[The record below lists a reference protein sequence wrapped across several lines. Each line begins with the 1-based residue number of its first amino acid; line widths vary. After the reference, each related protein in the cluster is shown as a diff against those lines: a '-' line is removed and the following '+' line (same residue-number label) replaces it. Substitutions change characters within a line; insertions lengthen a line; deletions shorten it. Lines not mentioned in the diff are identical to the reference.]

1 VRGVVFVFHPKL
13 HTDMFQCA
21 LKVCDNWSLDPE
33 TFSDPPPFNTGI
45 PCIEVAWI
53 QYALALCHCRI
64 LCGSRYKQC
73 TLETKDMHHID
84 VRLEK
89 DVYDANNTLADRNAR
104 HLKSHNIRAFDL
116 LGAIGSGKTALIER
130 LVPLLEKKGL
140 RAGAIAGDVYGD
152 DDFRRIVALGI
163 PAFNAN
169 TGKECHLDAHLVEHA
184 IDHLPLDQ
192 IDILFI
198 ENVGNMV
205 CPTDFRLG
213 AEKRVVVVSSTEG
226 DDVVNK
232 HPMMFRDCTIGVI
245 NKVDLAP
252 LVGAN
257 LDRMQ
262 NDIARYNP
270 GMPVFRTNLK
280 TGDGVVALLEAILS

>member
-1 VRGVVFVFHPKL
+1 
-13 HTDMFQCA
+13 
-21 LKVCDNWSLDPE
+21 
-33 TFSDPPPFNTGI
+33 
-45 PCIEVAWI
+45 
-53 QYALALCHCRI
+53 
-64 LCGSRYKQC
+64 
-73 TLETKDMHHID
+73 MHHID
-84 VRLEK
+84 VRIEK
-89 DVYDANNTLADRNAR
+89 DIYDVNNTLADKNAKL
-104 HLKSHNIRAFDL
+104 LKDHGVRAFDL

-130 LVPLLEKKGL
+130 LVPLLKKNGL
-140 RAGAIAGDVYGD
+140 RAGAIAGDVFGD
-152 DDFRRIVALGI
+152 DDFKRIVALGI

-184 IDHLPLDQ
+184 IEHLPLND

-213 AEKRVVVVSSTEG
+213 AEKRIVIVSSTEG

-257 LDRMQ
+257 LDRMES
-262 NDIARYNP
+262 DIHRYNP
-270 GMPVFRTNLK
+270 RMPVFRTNLK
-280 TGDGVVALLEAILS
+280 TGDGIAELLATILS

>member
-1 VRGVVFVFHPKL
+1 
-13 HTDMFQCA
+13 
-21 LKVCDNWSLDPE
+21 
-33 TFSDPPPFNTGI
+33 
-45 PCIEVAWI
+45 
-53 QYALALCHCRI
+53 
-64 LCGSRYKQC
+64 
-73 TLETKDMHHID
+73 MHHID
-84 VRLEK
+84 VRIEK
-89 DVYDANNTLADRNAR
+89 DIYDVNNTLADHNAKC
-104 HLKSHNIRAFDL
+104 LKEHGVRAFDL

-130 LVPLLEKKGL
+130 LVPLLIKRGL
-140 RAGAIAGDVYGD
+140 RSGAIAGDVYGD
-152 DDFRRIVALGI
+152 DDFKRIVAMGI

-184 IDHLPLDQ
+184 IEHLPLQD

-213 AEKRVVVVSSTEG
+213 AEKRVVIVSSTEG

-257 LDRMQ
+257 IDRMES
-262 NDIARYNP
+262 DIHRYNP
-270 GMPVFRTNLK
+270 KMPVFRTNLK
-280 TGDGVVALLEAILS
+280 TGDGIVDLLDTLLA

>member
-1 VRGVVFVFHPKL
+1 
-13 HTDMFQCA
+13 
-21 LKVCDNWSLDPE
+21 
-33 TFSDPPPFNTGI
+33 
-45 PCIEVAWI
+45 
-53 QYALALCHCRI
+53 
-64 LCGSRYKQC
+64 
-73 TLETKDMHHID
+73 
-84 VRLEK
+84 
-89 DVYDANNTLADRNAR
+89 
-104 HLKSHNIRAFDL
+104 
-116 LGAIGSGKTALIER
+116 
-130 LVPLLEKKGL
+130 
-140 RAGAIAGDVYGD
+140 
-152 DDFRRIVALGI
+152 VALGI

-184 IDHLPLDQ
+184 IDHLPLDK

-213 AEKRVVVVSSTEG
+213 AEKRIVVVSSTEG

-262 NDIARYNP
+262 KDIARYNP

-280 TGDGVVALLEAILS
+280 TGDGVKALLETILA

>member
-1 VRGVVFVFHPKL
+1 
-13 HTDMFQCA
+13 
-21 LKVCDNWSLDPE
+21 
-33 TFSDPPPFNTGI
+33 
-45 PCIEVAWI
+45 
-53 QYALALCHCRI
+53 
-64 LCGSRYKQC
+64 
-73 TLETKDMHHID
+73 MHHID

-89 DVYDANNTLADRNAR
+89 DVYDSNNALADHNAR
-104 HLKSHNIRAFDL
+104 LLMSHHVRAFDL

-130 LVPLLEKKGL
+130 LVPLLEKKAF

-152 DDFRRIVALGI
+152 DDFKRITALGI

-184 IDHLPLDQ
+184 LDHLPLDQ

-213 AEKRVVVVSSTEG
+213 AEKRIVVVSSTEG

-262 NDIARYNP
+262 KDIARYNP

-280 TGDGVVALLEAILS
+280 TGDGIVALLETILA

>member
-1 VRGVVFVFHPKL
+1 
-13 HTDMFQCA
+13 
-21 LKVCDNWSLDPE
+21 
-33 TFSDPPPFNTGI
+33 
-45 PCIEVAWI
+45 
-53 QYALALCHCRI
+53 
-64 LCGSRYKQC
+64 
-73 TLETKDMHHID
+73 MHHID
-84 VRLEK
+84 VRIEK
-89 DVYDANNTLADRNAR
+89 DIYDVNNTLADNNAKL
-104 HLKSHNIRAFDL
+104 LKDHGVRAFDL

-130 LVPLLEKKGL
+130 LVPLLKNKGL
-140 RAGAIAGDVYGD
+140 RAGAIAGDVFGD
-152 DDFRRIVALGI
+152 DDFKRIVALGI

-184 IDHLPLDQ
+184 IEHLPLND

-213 AEKRVVVVSSTEG
+213 AEKRIVIVSTTEG

-257 LDRMQ
+257 LHRMES
-262 NDIARYNP
+262 DIRRYNP
-270 GMPVFRTNLK
+270 RMPVFLTNLK
-280 TGDGVVALLEAILS
+280 TGDGIAALLDSILS

>member
-1 VRGVVFVFHPKL
+1 
-13 HTDMFQCA
+13 
-21 LKVCDNWSLDPE
+21 
-33 TFSDPPPFNTGI
+33 
-45 PCIEVAWI
+45 
-53 QYALALCHCRI
+53 
-64 LCGSRYKQC
+64 
-73 TLETKDMHHID
+73 MHHID
-84 VRLEK
+84 VRIEK
-89 DVYDANNTLADRNAR
+89 DIYDVNNTLADKNAKC
-104 HLKSHNIRAFDL
+104 LKNHGVRAFDL

-130 LVPLLEKKGL
+130 LVPLLIKKGL
-140 RAGAIAGDVYGD
+140 RTGAIAGDVYGD
-152 DDFRRIVALGI
+152 DDFKRITALGI

-184 IDHLPLDQ
+184 IEHLPLED

-213 AEKRVVVVSSTEG
+213 AEKRVVIVSSTEG

-245 NKVDLAP
+245 NKADLAP

-257 LDRMQ
+257 LDRMES
-262 NDIARYNP
+262 DIHRYNP
-270 GMPVFRTNLK
+270 AMPVFRTNLK
-280 TGDGVVALLEAILS
+280 TGDGIASLLDTLLA

>member
-1 VRGVVFVFHPKL
+1 
-13 HTDMFQCA
+13 
-21 LKVCDNWSLDPE
+21 
-33 TFSDPPPFNTGI
+33 
-45 PCIEVAWI
+45 
-53 QYALALCHCRI
+53 
-64 LCGSRYKQC
+64 
-73 TLETKDMHHID
+73 MHHID
-84 VRLEK
+84 VRIEK
-89 DVYDANNTLADRNAR
+89 DIYDVNNTLADNNAKL
-104 HLKSHNIRAFDL
+104 LKDHGVRAFDL

-130 LVPLLEKKGL
+130 LVPLLKNKGL
-140 RAGAIAGDVYGD
+140 CAGAIAGDVFGD
-152 DDFRRIVALGI
+152 DDFKRIVALGI

-184 IDHLPLDQ
+184 IEHLPLND

-213 AEKRVVVVSSTEG
+213 AEKRIVIVSTTEG

-257 LDRMQ
+257 LERMES
-262 NDIARYNP
+262 DIHRYNP
-270 GMPVFRTNLK
+270 RMPVFLTNLK
-280 TGDGVVALLEAILS
+280 TGDGIAALLDSILS

>member
-1 VRGVVFVFHPKL
+1 
-13 HTDMFQCA
+13 
-21 LKVCDNWSLDPE
+21 
-33 TFSDPPPFNTGI
+33 
-45 PCIEVAWI
+45 
-53 QYALALCHCRI
+53 
-64 LCGSRYKQC
+64 
-73 TLETKDMHHID
+73 MHHID
-84 VRLEK
+84 VRIEK
-89 DVYDANNTLADRNAR
+89 DIYDVNNTLADNNAKL
-104 HLKSHNIRAFDL
+104 LKDHGVRAFDL

-130 LVPLLEKKGL
+130 LVPLLKNKGL
-140 RAGAIAGDVYGD
+140 RAGAIAGDVFGD
-152 DDFRRIVALGI
+152 DDFKRIVALGI

-184 IDHLPLDQ
+184 IEHLPLAD

-213 AEKRVVVVSSTEG
+213 AEKRVVIVSTTEG

-257 LDRMQ
+257 LDRMES
-262 NDIARYNP
+262 DIHRYNP
-270 GMPVFRTNLK
+270 RMPVFLTNLK
-280 TGDGVVALLEAILS
+280 TGDGIAALLDSILS

>member
-1 VRGVVFVFHPKL
+1 
-13 HTDMFQCA
+13 
-21 LKVCDNWSLDPE
+21 
-33 TFSDPPPFNTGI
+33 
-45 PCIEVAWI
+45 
-53 QYALALCHCRI
+53 
-64 LCGSRYKQC
+64 
-73 TLETKDMHHID
+73 MHHID
-84 VRLEK
+84 VRIEK
-89 DVYDANNTLADRNAR
+89 DIYDVNNTIADNNTKL
-104 HLKSHNIRAFDL
+104 LKKHGVRAFDL

-130 LVPLLEKKGL
+130 LVPLLTRKGL
-140 RAGAIAGDVYGD
+140 RSGAIAGDVYGD
-152 DDFRRIVALGI
+152 DDFKRISALGI

-184 IDHLPLDQ
+184 IEHLPLHD

-213 AEKRVVVVSSTEG
+213 AEKRIVIVSSTEG

-232 HPMMFRDCTIGVI
+232 HPMMFRDCAIGVI

-257 LDRMQ
+257 LDRMEL
-262 NDIARYNP
+262 DIHRYNP

-280 TGDGVVALLEAILS
+280 TGDGIAALLDTILA